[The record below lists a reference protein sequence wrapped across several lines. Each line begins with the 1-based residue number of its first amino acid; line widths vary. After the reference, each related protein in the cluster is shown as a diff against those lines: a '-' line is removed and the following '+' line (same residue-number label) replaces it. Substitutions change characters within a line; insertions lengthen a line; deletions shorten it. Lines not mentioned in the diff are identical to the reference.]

1 MLLASKCRYH
11 GSDSSVTLLLPWG
24 TDRPPFQTFLPN
36 LASHLDGMNH
46 VEALLP
52 ENSSKALL
60 LVFAFYTRELEDT
73 VLAWSPAKAE
83 SETRSWVQGVC
94 LAGDPR

>member
-1 MLLASKCRYH
+1 MI
-11 GSDSSVTLLLPWG
+11 
-24 TDRPPFQTFLPN
+24 
-36 LASHLDGMNH
+36 H

-60 LVFAFYTRELEDT
+60 LVFAFYMRELEDT
-73 VLAWSPAKAE
+73 VLAWIPAKAE

-94 LAGDPR
+94 LEGDPGKRRKRQGGE